1 MTDLPYVDTHTV
13 SVAAGPEAVWD
24 AVQRYADR
32 VGVPE
37 GVLSRLW
44 GTEPPRGF
52 AVTEAV
58 PLQSLT
64 LSGRH
69 RFSEYRLTFRVEAR
83 TEERTTLLHAETR
96 AVFPGV
102 HGRAYR
108 AAVIGTR
115 LHVLATRRMLRTI
128 ADLA

>member
-1 MTDLPYVDTHTV
+1 VAELPYIDTHTV
-13 SVAAGPEAVWD
+13 SVAAGPDAVWES
-24 AVQRYADR
+24 VQRYAAR
-32 VGVPE
+32 VGFPE
-37 GVLSRLW
+37 GVLTRLW
-44 GTEPPRGF
+44 GTDPPRGF
-52 AVTEAV
+52 AITDTV
-58 PLQSLT
+58 PQQSLT

-69 RFSEYRLTFRVEAR
+69 RFSEYQLTFRIEPR
-83 TEERTTLLHAETR
+83 PEQRTTLLHAESR
-96 AVFPGV
+96 AVFPGL